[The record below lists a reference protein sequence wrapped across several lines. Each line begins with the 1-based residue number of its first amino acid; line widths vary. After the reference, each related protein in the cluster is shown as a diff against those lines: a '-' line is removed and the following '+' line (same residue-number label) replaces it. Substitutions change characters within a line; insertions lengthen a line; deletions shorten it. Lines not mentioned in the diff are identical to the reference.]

1 MWCSCVTEHAVVLS
15 VEGIVGIVV
24 AFIHEVLHNIGIVR
38 SWESVSEV
46 VGLLMERAVR
56 EDVVVHGRVVGHGV
70 VVVSKE
76 VVAGKVGVVVSLVMR
91 SKGYTVGIV

>member
-1 MWCSCVTEHAVVLS
+1 MVW
-15 VEGIVGIVV
+15 
-24 AFIHEVLHNIGIVR
+24 
-38 SWESVSEV
+38 
-46 VGLLMERAVR
+46 LLMEWAVR